1 MNKCEC
7 VIKQDGDNSLYSIF
21 TCHHTKIY
29 LDIYNFCLVNIKNK
43 TNKTLEVKAS
53 FCNKKLL
60 LIIKYRLM
68 IFYIHKI
75 LDNGYV
81 VISNEKHYFPY
92 LKNNNNTISILNEN
106 GFISCKKDGTVKYEQ
121 WNKEWEK
128 FSIIKDNIEEF
139 FVKNENNAIK
149 LFYWDKNF
157 DGKYNVG
164 DILSKYIV
172 EKMSGKKVIHCPKNS
187 PEKLCA
193 IGSIISSA
201 TLESGGIFWGSGSHA
216 KSVDFFA
223 SNPKF
228 LAVRGP
234 LTRKMLLDTG
244 YQCPDIYGDPAL
256 LLPEFYHKPAISPKY
271 KLGVIG
277 HWRHREKLDCKDGVL
292 FIDILRKEDEITSFI
307 DEICSCE
314 KILSSSLHGIIIA
327 NAYGVP
333 ARWFMMEN
341 FPLEGNPYKKFH
353 DYFMSVDMPIQK
365 PLMLKEHVVI
375 DEDSKFDIDMTVDL
389 KINLNDLKDVF
400 PYK

>member
-1 MNKCEC
+1 MNKFDNIYTYHNSILFFDILNSKIVARKKYEEGL
-7 VIKQDGDNSLYSIF
+7 IELKGFFDGE
-21 TCHHTKIY
+21 K
-29 LDIYNFCLVNIKNK
+29 
-43 TNKTLEVKAS
+43 
-53 FCNKKLL
+53 
-60 LIIKYRLM
+60 
-68 IFYIHKI
+68 FYI
-75 LDNGYV
+75 
-81 VISNEKHYFPY
+81 VIHYGNVYLYIYKFLEDGTVYFSNEKNDIKY
-92 LKNNNNTISILNEN
+92 LKNNNKKISISTNY
-106 GFISCKKDGTVKYEQ
+106 GFLSARTDGSIKYKP
-121 WNKEWEK
+121 WNKDWEM
-128 FSIIKDNIEEF
+128 FSVGCCSNDYVYNKIE
-139 FVKNENNAIK
+139 
-149 LFYWDKNF
+149 LFYWDKKIN
-157 DGKYNVG
+157 GLYNVG
-164 DILSKYIV
+164 DVLSKYIV
-172 EKMSGKKVIHCPKNS
+172 EKMSGMKVVHCTKDNS
-187 PEKLCA
+187 NKLCA

-201 TLESGGIFWGSGSHA
+201 TLESGGTFWGSGSHA

-256 LLPEFYHKPAISPKY
+256 LLPEFYHKPAASPKY

-277 HWRHREKLDCKDGVL
+277 HWRHREKIDCKDGVL
-292 FIDILRKEDEITSFI
+292 FIDILRKEDEITAFI

-333 ARWFMMEN
+333 ARWFMVEN

-375 DEDSKFDIDMTVDL
+375 DENNKFDIDMTVDL

>member
-1 MNKCEC
+1 MSNFYEEDKMYT
-7 VIKQDGDNSLYSIF
+7 VYTF
-21 TCHHTKIY
+21 HHTMLFFDVKTCKLCFKKVKNENILDVKAIFYGNKLSLVIDINNINLYIY
-29 LDIYNFCLVNIKNK
+29 KFIEDGKVLISNDISYINYIKNK
-43 TNKTLEVKAS
+43 
-53 FCNKKLL
+53 
-60 LIIKYRLM
+60 
-68 IFYIHKI
+68 
-75 LDNGYV
+75 D
-81 VISNEKHYFPY
+81 
-92 LKNNNNTISILNEN
+92 NTISILSEFGFLSARKN
-106 GFISCKKDGTVKYEQ
+106 GNVLYTQ
-121 WNKEWEK
+121 WNNAWEK
-128 FSIIKDNIEEF
+128 FTLIDNIKSEIVE
-139 FVKNENNAIK
+139 NAIK

-292 FIDILRKEDEITSFI
+292 FIDILRIEDEITSFI

-375 DEDSKFDIDMTVDL
+375 DENNKFDIDMTVDL